1 MADVATLI
9 YEIDSSAARSAATD
23 LAKLNEASARAAGGA
38 DKLNNTLRDSQ
49 GRFRSSHDVAKQYGA
64 EVQSLA
70 AKYNPALNA
79 VYRYQAAQIEVNRA
93 VALGVLTQGQADA
106 ALERVSSE
114 LSRAAEMAQGY
125 ASGMQ
130 TVGNVQGSVGN
141 QFAQLN
147 DVVVTAWGGMNP
159 ALIGMQQGMQ
169 MVQGFAGQSLPQALG
184 TLRGAFAQLLNPLT
198 LVAIG
203 AVAGG
208 AALIQ
213 LASGA
218 IGASDASKTLDDRL
232 SDLENQI
239 SAIDQ
244 LNRFS
249 SVGGIEAMGE
259 AYGRVTDEIR
269 ELIAAQRFAAAELA
283 KADLAGIIKEFENE
297 TGTTFWQ
304 SWFGDTSGG
313 VMVSQSII
321 DAENR
326 INNLQSALSLTTN
339 DARSLGFAMDE
350 AFKAESLEDQISKL
364 ATVRQ
369 YLTLIA
375 KAGGDGA
382 GEAARMLGEIIKAED
397 AARKLLAASGQ
408 LPGSFASA
416 AAAAVRIT
424 DELNRAVSAASR
436 LAASAVSDMRF
447 AQIELDFRTDEI
459 GKAGAIAA
467 AKFDAEIGKNSKMDQ
482 WLYNS
487 LRQQAIDGAK
497 ETARIMGEVRA
508 LDEADRE
515 AAKGDGGGRSGA
527 RELAAA
533 ERGFQSL
540 RELLDRETMFQ
551 YAEWERRQAQLDV
564 ALNNKLISEQNYHL
578 MREQLQMMYFGTEY
592 ERNALNYQMDL
603 EQLNAAFEA
612 KLLSEQQY
620 LMRRNELQHQYYSN
634 AIAVDQN
641 ASAQTLS
648 QMADSF
654 SQMNSLAGGGY
665 DSLLRAQRTFA
676 AGSALINA
684 YLAASQA
691 LADPTVPFWQK
702 FAAYAKVLAAGM
714 GAVNAIKGSGG
725 GGRVGGSAAS
735 SAKAATKK
743 EPQRNILVRLEG
755 PDFMVDMAESIM
767 TQIYEASRDGR
778 VIISRDR

>member
-1 MADVATLI
+1 MADVATLV

-23 LAKLNEASARAAGGA
+23 LAKLNAASAQAAGGA
-38 DKLNNTLRDSQ
+38 DKLNKTLRDSQ
-49 GRFRSSHDVAKQYGA
+49 GRFRSSNDVAKQYGA

-79 VYRYQAAQIEVNRA
+79 VYRYQAAQTELNRA

-106 ALERVSSE
+106 ALARVSSE
-114 LSRAAEMAQGY
+114 LSRATTSAQNY
-125 ASGMQ
+125 ANGMRG
-130 TVGNVQGSVGN
+130 VNNVQSSVGN

-184 TLRGAFAQLLNPLT
+184 TLKGAFAQLLNPTT
-198 LVAIG
+198 LVTIG
-203 AVAGG
+203 AIAAG

-213 LASGA
+213 WAASALTAGEA
-218 IGASDASKTLDDRL
+218 GKTLEDRL

-239 SAIDQ
+239 SVIDQ
-244 LNRFS
+244 MNRFS

-259 AYGRVTDEIR
+259 AYGQVTAEIR
-269 ELIAAQRFAAAELA
+269 ELIAAQRFVAAEMA
-283 KADLAGIIKEFENE
+283 KADLAGVIKTFENE

-326 INNLQSALSLTTN
+326 VKNLQSTLSLTTN
-339 DARSLGFAMDE
+339 DARSLGFAMDA
-350 AFKAESLEDQISKL
+350 AFSATNLQDQINKL

-375 KAGGDGA
+375 QSGGEGA
-382 GEAARMLGEIIKAED
+382 AEAARMLGEIVKAED

-408 LPGSFASA
+408 LPGSFAAAASA
-416 AAAAVRIT
+416 AGRIA

-436 LAASAVSDMRF
+436 LAASAVSDVRF

-459 GKAGAIAA
+459 GKAGALAA
-467 AKFDAEIGKNSKMDQ
+467 AKFDAEVGKNVGMDQ

-487 LRQQAIDGAK
+487 LRQQAVDGAK

-515 AAKGDGGGRSGA
+515 AARSSGGGGGGGSA
-527 RELAAA
+527 ELKAA
-533 ERGFQSL
+533 EKGFQSL
-540 RELLDRETMFQ
+540 RELLERESMFQ
-551 YAEWERRQAQLDV
+551 FAEWEKRQAQLDV
-564 ALNNKLISEQNYHL
+564 ALGKKLISEQNYQL
-578 MREQLQMMYFGTEY
+578 MREQLQMMYFGTEF

-620 LMRRNELQHQYYSN
+620 LMRRGQLQHEYYSN
-634 AIAVDQN
+634 AIGVDQN
-641 ASAQTLS
+641 GTAQTLS
-648 QMADSF
+648 QMAESF
-654 SQMNSLAGGGY
+654 GQMNSLAGGGY
-665 DSLLRAQRTFA
+665 DTLLRAQKTFA

-691 LADPTVPFWQK
+691 MADPTVPYWGK
-702 FAAYAKVLAAGM
+702 IAAYAKVLAAGM

-725 GGRVGGSAAS
+725 GGGGAAASAAT
-735 SAKAATKK
+735 AATRT

-767 TQIYEASRDGR
+767 TQIYDQSRDGR
-778 VIISRDR
+778 VVISRDR